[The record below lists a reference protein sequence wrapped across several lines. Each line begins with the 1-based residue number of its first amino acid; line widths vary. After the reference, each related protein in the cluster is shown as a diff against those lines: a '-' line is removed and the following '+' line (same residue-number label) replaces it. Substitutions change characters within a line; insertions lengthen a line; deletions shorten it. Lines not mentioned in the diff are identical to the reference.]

1 MIVLWIALIIGGL
14 TVSGLASGKA
24 LRSAELLGQAAGL
37 SPFVIGLTIM
47 SVGTDLPEIANSIS
61 AAVAGR
67 GDLNVGDSTGSAATQ
82 ITFVLGALMCMTPM
96 ATRRSFVATSG
107 FWTVGALLVGA
118 ALMRDGEISRLDGL
132 LLVVLWLAGTAFVG
146 WTSRSERTTQPSL
159 FTPGIGSQV
168 LRTLTSLAVVGA
180 GAVAAVHGFGQVTDQ
195 LGVPE
200 YVTSFFVL
208 SVGTSLPEL
217 LVDGRAL
224 RRGSG
229 ALALGDILG
238 SSLVDAT
245 LSLGIGPLVVP
256 TAVSDASGRGTL
268 LVAGVVAMAVCV
280 LLARTMHRWTSGI
293 VLIGLY
299 ALLYPL
305 LLSG

>member
-1 MIVLWIALIIGGL
+1 MIVFWIALIVGGL
-14 TVSGLASGKA
+14 AVSALASGKA
-24 LRSAELLGQAAGL
+24 LRAAESLGQAAGL

-47 SVGTDLPEIANSIS
+47 SIGTDLPEIANSIS

-82 ITFVLGALMCMTPM
+82 ITFVLGVLLFMSPI
-96 ATRRSFVATSG
+96 ATRRSFVAASG
-107 FWTVGALLVGA
+107 LWTVGALLVGA
-118 ALMRDGEISRLDGL
+118 ALMRDGEISRIDGL
-132 LLVVLWLAGTAFVG
+132 TLVGLWLAGTVFVG
-146 WTSRSERTTQPSL
+146 WTSRDERTSQPKL
-159 FTPGIGSQV
+159 FTPSVANQAFK
-168 LRTLTSLAVVGA
+168 TLVSLAAVGA
-180 GAVAAVHGFGQVTDQ
+180 GAVAAVQGFGHVTDQ

-229 ALALGDILG
+229 SLALGDLLG
-238 SSLVDAT
+238 SSLVDST

-256 TAVSDASGRGTL
+256 TIVSDASGSGTL
-268 LVAGVVAMAVCV
+268 LVAGVVAVAVCV
-280 LLARTMHRWTSGI
+280 LLSKTRHQWTTGA
-293 VLIGLY
+293 VLIALY

-305 LLSG
+305 LLLG

>member
-1 MIVLWIALIIGGL
+1 M
-14 TVSGLASGKA
+14 SGLASGKA